1 MPIKIHKRTMD
12 RTSPMTDR
20 KQENTSA
27 KRGNVMG
34 ALRNLSIYRKLLVM
48 VIISTISL
56 IAVAVISYFYTQR
69 IADSSESMYN
79 DRLQPIRQLGQIR
92 TNNRAI
98 DANTLEMILSKDEN
112 YQRKRL
118 DEIQEKEAENNKL
131 IEQYKKTF
139 LLDSEKEKL
148 ALYEENIG
156 NLTQARSEAIQLAQ
170 DEKGDEAYNV
180 FSKQIVTLRTTIN
193 NTLDDLQTI
202 NNNEAKSIYQKNK
215 QSAKSAVTTLLLVSA
230 LVILLTI
237 GVGLLIARMITKP
250 LNDIK
255 NLMETAKD
263 GDFQVQGTYESK
275 DEIGLLT
282 ASFNKMIGGLKE
294 MIMSVG
300 NISSTVAASSEELS
314 ASAEQNNSAIE
325 HISSI
330 TEKLASGSNHQVNQ
344 IQESSTIIHRITNQT
359 SEVVENVEQI
369 TKRALDTAAISNS
382 GTATVE
388 TAAKQMKSIN
398 ENVTELSSVFQGL
411 SEHSAKISQIND
423 VITTIADQTNLLALN
438 AAIEAARA
446 GDHGK
451 GFAVVASEVR
461 KLAEGSSNSAHQIK
475 ELVAIIQSETART
488 LQSVTT
494 TTKEVK
500 EGLAVVEQA
509 GTSFMQ
515 INEAVQHVVNQIQ
528 QIGSAIHNLAK
539 DTLEVQQAIHEV
551 NGIAEE
557 AAAGA
562 QNASATTEEQLASM
576 EEIAS
581 SAMDLA
587 NMSEELQ
594 ELIARFKI

>member
-1 MPIKIHKRTMD
+1 MD

-27 KRGNVMG
+27 KRGNVME

-98 DANTLEMILSKDEN
+98 DANTLEMILSKDED

-131 IEQYKKTF
+131 MAQYEKTF
-139 LLDSEKEKL
+139 MLDNEKEKL
-148 ALYEENIG
+148 DVYKENIS

-202 NNNEAKSIYQKNK
+202 NNEEAKSIYQKNK
-215 QSAKSAVTTLLLVSA
+215 QSVRSAVTTLLLVSA

-237 GVGLLIARMITKP
+237 GIGLLIARMITKP

-263 GDFQVQGTYESK
+263 GDFQVQGTYASK

-330 TEKLASGSNHQVNQ
+330 AEKLASGSNHQVNQ

-382 GTATVE
+382 GTETVE

-461 KLAEGSSNSAHQIK
+461 KLAEGSSNSANQIK
-475 ELVAIIQSETART
+475 DLVELIQSETART
-488 LQSVTT
+488 LQSMTT

-515 INEAVQHVVNQIQ
+515 INEAVQHVVDQIQ

-539 DTLEVQQAIHEV
+539 DTFEVQQAIHEV

-562 QNASATTEEQLASM
+562 QNVSATTEEQLASM

>member
-1 MPIKIHKRTMD
+1 M
-12 RTSPMTDR
+12 
-20 KQENTSA
+20 
-27 KRGNVMG
+27 
-34 ALRNLSIYRKLLVM
+34 SIYRKLLVM

-202 NNNEAKSIYQKNK
+202 NNDEAKSIYQKNK
-215 QSAKSAVTTLLLVSA
+215 QSVKSAVTTLLLVSA

-237 GVGLLIARMITKP
+237 AVGLLIARMITKP

-263 GDFQVQGTYESK
+263 GDFQVQGTYASK

-282 ASFNKMIGGLKE
+282 ASFNKMISGLKE

-330 TEKLASGSNHQVNQ
+330 TEKLASGSHHQVNQ

-475 ELVAIIQSETART
+475 DLVALIQSETART
-488 LQSVTT
+488 LQSMTT

-515 INEAVQHVVNQIQ
+515 INEAVQHVVDQIK

-562 QNASATTEEQLASM
+562 QNVSATTEEQLASM

>member
-1 MPIKIHKRTMD
+1 
-12 RTSPMTDR
+12 
-20 KQENTSA
+20 
-27 KRGNVMG
+27 MG

-131 IEQYKKTF
+131 IAQYEKTF
-139 LLDSEKEKL
+139 MLDNEKEKL
-148 ALYEENIG
+148 DVYKENIS

-202 NNNEAKSIYQKNK
+202 NNDEAKSIYQKNK
-215 QSAKSAVTTLLLVSA
+215 QSVKSAVTTLLLVSA

-237 GVGLLIARMITKP
+237 AVGLLIASMITKP

-325 HISSI
+325 HISTI

-359 SEVVENVEQI
+359 SEVVDNVEQI

-461 KLAEGSSNSAHQIK
+461 KLAEGSSNSANQIK
-475 ELVAIIQSETART
+475 DLVALIQSETART
-488 LQSVTT
+488 LQSMTT

-539 DTLEVQQAIHEV
+539 DTHEVQQAIHEV

-562 QNASATTEEQLASM
+562 QNVSATTEEQLASM

>member
-1 MPIKIHKRTMD
+1 
-12 RTSPMTDR
+12 
-20 KQENTSA
+20 
-27 KRGNVMG
+27 MG

-98 DANTLEMILSKDEN
+98 DANTLEMILSKDED

-202 NNNEAKSIYQKNK
+202 NNKEAKSIYQKNK

-237 GVGLLIARMITKP
+237 GIGLLIARMITKP

-282 ASFNKMIGGLKE
+282 ASFNKMISGLKE

-369 TKRALDTAAISNS
+369 TKRALDTAVISNS

-461 KLAEGSSNSAHQIK
+461 KLAEGSSNSANQIK
-475 ELVAIIQSETART
+475 DLVALIQSETART
-488 LQSVTT
+488 LQSMTT

-515 INEAVQHVVNQIQ
+515 INEAVQHVVDQIQ

-562 QNASATTEEQLASM
+562 QNVSATTEEQLASM

>member
-1 MPIKIHKRTMD
+1 
-12 RTSPMTDR
+12 
-20 KQENTSA
+20 
-27 KRGNVMG
+27 MG

-118 DEIQEKEAENNKL
+118 NEIQEKEAENNKL
-131 IEQYKKTF
+131 MAQYEKTF
-139 LLDSEKEKL
+139 MLDNEKEKL
-148 ALYEENIG
+148 DVYKENIS

-202 NNNEAKSIYQKNK
+202 NNEEAKSIYQKNK
-215 QSAKSAVTTLLLVSA
+215 QSVKSAVTTLLLVSA

-237 GVGLLIARMITKP
+237 AVGLLIARMITKP

-263 GDFQVQGTYESK
+263 GDFQVQGTYESQ

-300 NISSTVAASSEELS
+300 NISSMVAASSEELS

-388 TAAKQMKSIN
+388 TAAQQMKSIN
-398 ENVTELSSVFQGL
+398 DNVTELSSVFQGL
-411 SEHSAKISQIND
+411 SDHSAKISQIND

-461 KLAEGSSNSAHQIK
+461 KLAEGSSNSASQIK
-475 ELVAIIQSETART
+475 DLVSLIQSETART

-500 EGLAVVEQA
+500 EGLTIVEQA

-562 QNASATTEEQLASM
+562 QNVSATTEEQLASM

-594 ELIARFKI
+594 ELIARFRI

>member
-1 MPIKIHKRTMD
+1 
-12 RTSPMTDR
+12 
-20 KQENTSA
+20 
-27 KRGNVMG
+27 MG

-69 IADSSESMYN
+69 IVDSSESMYN

-131 IEQYKKTF
+131 MAQYKKTF
-139 LLDSEKEKL
+139 LLEREKEKL

-202 NNNEAKSIYQKNK
+202 NNEEAKSIYQKNK
-215 QSAKSAVTTLLLVSA
+215 QSVKSAVTTLLLVSA

-237 GVGLLIARMITKP
+237 GIGLLIARMITKP

-255 NLMETAKD
+255 NLMETAKE

-461 KLAEGSSNSAHQIK
+461 KLAEGSSNSANQIK
-475 ELVAIIQSETART
+475 DLVSLIQSETART
-488 LQSVTT
+488 LQSVTN

-528 QIGSAIHNLAK
+528 QIGSAIYNLAK
-539 DTLEVQQAIHEV
+539 DTHEVQQMIHEV

-562 QNASATTEEQLASM
+562 QNVSATTEEQLASM

-594 ELIARFKI
+594 ELIVRFKI

>member
-1 MPIKIHKRTMD
+1 
-12 RTSPMTDR
+12 
-20 KQENTSA
+20 
-27 KRGNVMG
+27 MG

-56 IAVAVISYFYTQR
+56 IAVAVISYFYTQL

-156 NLTQARSEAIQLAQ
+156 NLTQVRSEAIQLAQ

-180 FSKQIVTLRTTIN
+180 FSKNVVTLRTTIN

-202 NNNEAKSIYQKNK
+202 NNDEAKSIYQKNK
-215 QSAKSAVTTLLLVSA
+215 QSVKSAVTTLLLVSA

-237 GVGLLIARMITKP
+237 AVGLLIARMITKP

-263 GDFQVQGTYESK
+263 GDFQVQGTYQSK

-461 KLAEGSSNSAHQIK
+461 KLAEGSSNSASQIK
-475 ELVAIIQSETART
+475 DLVSLIQSETART
-488 LQSVTT
+488 LQSMTV

-515 INEAVQHVVNQIQ
+515 INEAVQHVVDQIQ

-562 QNASATTEEQLASM
+562 QNVSATTEEQLASM

>member
-1 MPIKIHKRTMD
+1 
-12 RTSPMTDR
+12 
-20 KQENTSA
+20 
-27 KRGNVMG
+27 MG

-79 DRLQPIRQLGQIR
+79 DRLQPIRQLGQVR

-112 YQRKRL
+112 YQLQRL
-118 DEIQEKEAENNKL
+118 DEIGEKEAENNKL
-131 IEQYKKTF
+131 MAQYEKTF
-139 LLDSEKEKL
+139 MLDNEKEKL
-148 ALYEENIG
+148 DVYKENIG
-156 NLTQARSEAIQLAQ
+156 DLTQARSEAIQLAQ

-215 QSAKSAVTTLLLVSA
+215 QSVKSAITTLLLVSA

-237 GVGLLIARMITKP
+237 GIGLLIARMITKP

-282 ASFNKMIGGLKE
+282 ASFNQMIGGLKE
-294 MIMSVG
+294 MMMSVG

-325 HISSI
+325 HISTI

-369 TKRALDTAAISNS
+369 TKRALDTAAISND
-382 GTATVE
+382 GTTTVE
-388 TAAKQMKSIN
+388 TATKQMKSIN
-398 ENVTELSSVFQGL
+398 ENVTELSSVFESL

-423 VITTIADQTNLLALN
+423 AITTIADQTNLLALN

-461 KLAEGSSNSAHQIK
+461 KLAEGSSNSANQIK

-488 LQSVTT
+488 LQSMT
-494 TTKEVK
+494 TTKEEVK

-515 INEAVQHVVNQIQ
+515 INEAVQHVVDQIQ
-528 QIGSAIHNLAK
+528 QIGRAIQTLAK
-539 DTLEVQQAIHEV
+539 DTLEVQGAIHEV

-562 QNASATTEEQLASM
+562 QNVSATTEEQLASM

>member
-1 MPIKIHKRTMD
+1 
-12 RTSPMTDR
+12 
-20 KQENTSA
+20 
-27 KRGNVMG
+27 MG
-34 ALRNLSIYRKLLVM
+34 ALRNLSIYRKLLAM

-56 IAVAVISYFYTQR
+56 IAVVVISYLYTQR

-79 DRLQPIRQLGQIR
+79 DRLQPIRQLGQVR

-131 IEQYKKTF
+131 MAQYKKTF

-156 NLTQARSEAIQLAQ
+156 DLTQARSEAIQLAQ
-170 DEKGDEAYNV
+170 EEKGDEAYNV

-202 NNNEAKSIYQKNK
+202 NNEEAKSIYQKNK
-215 QSAKSAVTTLLLVSA
+215 QSVKSAVTTLLLVSA
-230 LVILLTI
+230 LVILLTVA
-237 GVGLLIARMITKP
+237 VGLLIARMITKP
-250 LNDIK
+250 LKDIK

-282 ASFNKMIGGLKE
+282 ESFNKMIGGLKE

-423 VITTIADQTNLLALN
+423 VITAIADQTNLLALN

-475 ELVAIIQSETART
+475 DLVALIQSETART
-488 LQSVTT
+488 LQSVTN

-515 INEAVQHVVNQIQ
+515 INEAVQHVVDQIQ
-528 QIGSAIHNLAK
+528 QIGSAIHSLAK
-539 DTLEVQQAIHEV
+539 DTLEVQGAIHEV

-562 QNASATTEEQLASM
+562 QNVSATTEEQLASM

-594 ELIARFKI
+594 GLIAQFKI